1 MTEQENM
8 AAAFMGGRNAH
19 IYTKEIDMD
28 LTDVEL
34 SEMIFKDT
42 GKVPQEDSVYLF
54 LTHGNADGQVV
65 ILKPKSDG
73 DEMLILECRTVPEM
87 RKHIGSVM
95 GREQLLRE
103 VFKEE

>member
-1 MTEQENM
+1 MTEQEYR
-8 AAAFMGGRNAH
+8 AAAFMEGRNTH
-19 IYTKEIDMD
+19 IYTNEVDMD

-34 SEMIFKDT
+34 SEIIFKDT
-42 GKVPQEDSVYLF
+42 GKGPQEDSVYLF
-54 LTHGNADGQVV
+54 LTHGNAYGQVV

-73 DEMLILECRTVPEM
+73 DEMLILECRAVPEL

-103 VFKEE
+103 VFQK